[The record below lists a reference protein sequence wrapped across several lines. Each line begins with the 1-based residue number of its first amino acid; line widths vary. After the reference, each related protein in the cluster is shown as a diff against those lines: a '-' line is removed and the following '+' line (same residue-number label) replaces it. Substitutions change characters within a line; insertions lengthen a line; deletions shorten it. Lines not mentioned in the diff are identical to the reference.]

1 MKWLDWVTIAA
12 PRFFASV
19 GNIVL
24 YAVKTSVELM
34 CALAMCCSFA
44 WLDPQLQCEML
55 FLGLIDSSEEIQP
68 KWLFLRPYLIDLG
81 CRYWGHKS
89 IWMKPQPMRACP
101 APLAPWVRQC
111 GAGAT
116 GRPVIHRS
124 EATMLPSSGRLW
136 ICHCG
141 NSIINPVSPPAAPSR
156 LH

>member
-12 PRFFASV
+12 PRFSASV
-19 GNIVL
+19 CNSVP

-44 WLDPQLQCEML
+44 WLDPQLQCVNAV
-55 FLGLIDSSEEIQP
+55 LGAWSIHRRKYSR
-68 KWLFLRPYLIDLG
+68 KYLIDLG